1 LLGIINFMQLKHLFS
16 TLLTLFI
23 PYVDKNT
30 TDCLSDKHQIIT
42 KIYIISGLPHTQ
54 DSSG

>member
-1 LLGIINFMQLKHLFS
+1 MQLKHLFS
-16 TLLTLFI
+16 TSLTLFI

-30 TDCLSDKHQIIT
+30 IDYLSDKHQVIT
-42 KIYIISGLPHTQ
+42 KIYIVSGLPHTQ